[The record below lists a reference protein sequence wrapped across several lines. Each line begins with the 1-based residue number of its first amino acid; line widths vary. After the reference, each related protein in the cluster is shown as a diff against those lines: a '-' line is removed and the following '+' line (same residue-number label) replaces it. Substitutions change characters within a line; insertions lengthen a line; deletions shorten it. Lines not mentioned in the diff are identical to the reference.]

1 MNVCTAKQMHTSVD
15 SNITDEDKLDQEIVK
30 KLRKIGDEFDEN
42 ASFKME
48 LSLMMNDCIK
58 AAPFKHIKEKLGDL
72 ASVIDVM
79 KWIE

>member
-1 MNVCTAKQMHTSVD
+1 MKVCTAKQIHMSAD
-15 SNITDEDKLDQEIVK
+15 SNITDEDKLVEEIVM

-58 AAPFKHIKEKLGDL
+58 AAPFKRIKEKLGDV
-72 ASVIDVM
+72 ASVIDVT

>member
-1 MNVCTAKQMHTSVD
+1 MNVCTAKQMHMSAD

-30 KLRKIGDEFDEN
+30 KLGDEFDEN

-48 LSLMMNDCIK
+48 LSLTMNDCIK

>member
-1 MNVCTAKQMHTSVD
+1 MDVCTAKPMHMSAG
-15 SNITDEDKLDQEIVK
+15 SNITDEDKLVQEIVI

-48 LSLMMNDCIK
+48 LSLMMKNCIK
-58 AAPFKHIKEKLGDL
+58 AALFKRIQEKLGDV
-72 ASVIDVM
+72 ASVIDVT